1 MSSES
6 DHRSQ
11 TTEQF
16 IKEAPEMLEK
26 KRHGEDVDEERSNCK
41 EKVTDETESDR
52 EPINANG
59 NTRNEEQRIPTI
71 ESNIDKGIVNQAH
84 IANNYNPVKISDE
97 HFKAMVDY
105 YGGKPFIKY
114 EISVREKHGVFRKA
128 VPLMPVSLSLLLC
141 ILNVLTPGIGT
152 LLAGCTIV
160 CGCRT
165 EYSSRVKAIFLNIL
179 AAILQL
185 ILAPIVIGWVWS
197 IMWGIT
203 FVNISVTKEL
213 QEPIVAAPV

>member
-11 TTEQF
+11 TTEKSV
-16 IKEAPEMLEK
+16 KEAPEMLEE
-26 KRHGEDVDEERSNCK
+26 KRGGVEVDEEHPNCK
-41 EKVTDETESDR
+41 ERATNEAQSDPELTNTNR
-52 EPINANG
+52 
-59 NTRNEEQRIPTI
+59 NTRNEEQRISPT
-71 ESNIDKGIVNQAH
+71 ETNVNRGIVNQEH
-84 IANNYNPVKISDE
+84 TANNYSPVNISNE
-97 HFKAMVDY
+97 QFKAMVDF

-141 ILNVLTPGIGT
+141 MLNVLTPGIGT

-160 CGCRT
+160 CGCKT
-165 EYSSRVKAIFLNIL
+165 EHSSRVKAIFYNVL